1 MSKFFS
7 IIASLYVLFQM
18 HGCATGSQII
28 MEEPQPEKSL
38 LVGAILLENNGVEDV
53 FESKTAN
60 IRVVVVGKSSIDG
73 REEGYRVKT
82 DENGYFMIPNVP
94 PGAYVIKGIE
104 VDLGYE
110 TRLLL
115 TSRWEGNIQ
124 LYYPIDTIIDYTV
137 RLWPESTNEKIIN
150 LQINY
155 FSIDQAFRAIHRR
168 FENLNNTALLLKDKT
183 YTMENPATYFKI
195 RYPHSAWF

>member
-1 MSKFFS
+1 MMR
-7 IIASLYVLFQM
+7 VLFAVAMCSSFLWAQFKPDAASFSEPPRNYDLEKITL
-18 HGCATGSQII
+18 HLKLDVDQSRFEGSVTNQLR
-28 MEEPQPEKSL
+28 PL
-38 LVGAILLENNGVEDV
+38 FDGVQYVRFDCV
-53 FESKTAN
+53 DLD
-60 IRVVVVGKSSIDG
+60 IQRVALDGKQLAFTPFDDKP
-73 REEGYRVKT
+73 R
-82 DENGYFMIPNVP
+82 
-94 PGAYVIKGIE
+94 KGIE

-137 RLWPESTNEKIIN
+137 RLWPESTDEKIIN

-168 FENLNNTALLLKDKT
+168 FENLNNTSLLLMDKS
-183 YTMENPATYFKI
+183 YTMENPETYFKI
-195 RYPHSAWF
+195 RYLHSNWF

>member
-1 MSKFFS
+1 M
-7 IIASLYVLFQM
+7 
-18 HGCATGSQII
+18 
-28 MEEPQPEKSL
+28 
-38 LVGAILLENNGVEDV
+38 
-53 FESKTAN
+53 
-60 IRVVVVGKSSIDG
+60 
-73 REEGYRVKT
+73 
-82 DENGYFMIPNVP
+82 P

-137 RLWPESTNEKIIN
+137 RLWAESTDEKIIN

-168 FENLNNTALLLKDKT
+168 FENLNNTSLLLMDKS
-183 YTMENPATYFKI
+183 YTMENPETYFKI
-195 RYPHSAWF
+195 R

>member
-7 IIASLYVLFQM
+7 IIASLFVLFQM

-94 PGAYVIKGIE
+94 PGAYIIKGIE

-137 RLWPESTNEKIIN
+137 RLWPESTDEKIIN

-168 FENLNNTALLLKDKT
+168 FENLNNTSLLLMDKS
-183 YTMENPATYFKI
+183 YTMENPETYFKI
-195 RYPHSAWF
+195 RYPHSNWF

>member
-7 IIASLYVLFQM
+7 IIASLFVLFQM

-137 RLWPESTNEKIIN
+137 RLWPESTDEKIIN

-168 FENLNNTALLLKDKT
+168 FENLNNTALLLKDNS
-183 YTMENPATYFKI
+183 YTMENPETYFKI
-195 RYPHSAWF
+195 RYPHSNWF

>member
-7 IIASLYVLFQM
+7 IIASLFVLFQM

-104 VDLGYE
+104 VVPLH
-110 TRLLL
+110 
-115 TSRWEGNIQ
+115 
-124 LYYPIDTIIDYTV
+124 V
-137 RLWPESTNEKIIN
+137 V
-150 LQINY
+150 LQ
-155 FSIDQAFRAIHRR
+155 
-168 FENLNNTALLLKDKT
+168 
-183 YTMENPATYFKI
+183 
-195 RYPHSAWF
+195 

>member
-7 IIASLYVLFQM
+7 IIASLFVLFQM

-137 RLWPESTNEKIIN
+137 RLWPESTDEKIIN

-168 FENLNNTALLLKDKT
+168 FENLNNTSLLLMDKS
-183 YTMENPATYFKI
+183 YTMENPETYFKI
-195 RYPHSAWF
+195 RYPHSNWF

>member
-7 IIASLYVLFQM
+7 IIASLFVLFQM

-137 RLWPESTNEKIIN
+137 RLWPESTDEKIIN

-168 FENLNNTALLLKDKT
+168 FENLNNTSLLLMDKS
-183 YTMENPATYFKI
+183 YTMENPETYFKI
-195 RYPHSAWF
+195 RYPHSKWF

>member
-7 IIASLYVLFQM
+7 IIAGLFVLFQM

-94 PGAYVIKGIE
+94 PGAYIIKGIE

-137 RLWPESTNEKIIN
+137 RLWPESTDEKIIN

-168 FENLNNTALLLKDKT
+168 FENLNNTSLLLMDKS
-183 YTMENPATYFKI
+183 YTMENPETYFKI
-195 RYPHSAWF
+195 RYPHSNWF

>member
-7 IIASLYVLFQM
+7 IIASLFVLFQM

-137 RLWPESTNEKIIN
+137 RLWPESTDEKIIN

-168 FENLNNTALLLKDKT
+168 FENLNNTSLLLMDKS
-183 YTMENPATYFKI
+183 YTMENPETYFKI
-195 RYPHSAWF
+195 RYLHSNWF

>member
-7 IIASLYVLFQM
+7 IIASLFVLFQM
-18 HGCATGSQII
+18 HGCVTGSQII

-94 PGAYVIKGIE
+94 PGAYIIKGIE

-137 RLWPESTNEKIIN
+137 RLWPESTDEKIIN

-168 FENLNNTALLLKDKT
+168 FENLNNTSLLLMDKS
-183 YTMENPATYFKI
+183 YTMENPETYFKI
-195 RYPHSAWF
+195 RYPHSNWF